1 MKIPV
6 KKLQKGDV
14 FRHPKFNF
22 DLTVSDAFEPDT
34 EIQTTNMHPV
44 TGEHINFIGK
54 ELDQEVTLIKYANP
68 VYGR

>member
-1 MKIPV
+1 MKI
-6 KKLQKGDV
+6 KIKNLQENDV

-34 EIQTTNMHPV
+34 EIQTTNTNPV
-44 TGEHINFIGK
+44 TGEHIYFIGK